1 MTPLRRRLMLAAG
14 ALALLGACR
23 RRGRWPPLPAAA
35 VVVALGDS
43 ITYGTGT
50 TPQTSY
56 PSVLAALTGWR
67 VVNAG
72 VPGDTSAQALA
83 RLPALLAEHGPAMV
97 IVSIGGNDFLRR
109 LPERDT
115 RANIERIVVMVRN
128 SGAIALLVGVPRPT
142 IAGALTG
149 SLDDHPLFEELA
161 TNLRVPLAAG
171 LWGKV
176 LADERL
182 RSDAIHANAA
192 GYRAFARDLQLRLHE
207 LGIAP

>member
-1 MTPLRRRLMLAAG
+1 MPLRRRLMLAAG
-14 ALALLGACR
+14 ALALLDACR
-23 RRGRWPPLPAAA
+23 RRERWPPLPAAA

-72 VPGDTSAQALA
+72 VPGDTSAQALV